1 MKESIKKR
9 IEAVRRGEVPEGY
22 CRVHPYVI
30 PNDWEVVKLENI
42 TKRTSRPNKD
52 RKDRP
57 AYSINNRK
65 GFVPQNEQFEEG
77 SYEDLDKSAYK
88 IVRKGEFAYNPAR
101 VNVGSI
107 GRLRN
112 AEEVAVSSLYV
123 CVSVD
128 DKVDGEYFDAWTKS
142 LDFYKETVRNTEG
155 SVREYL
161 FYENFANMRMPI
173 PSRAE
178 QKKIAEILATC
189 DRAIELKQQLLEEKR
204 RQKQWLM
211 QKLLVP
217 NSGVRM
223 PGFENT
229 TWEKST
235 IASLFTFGSS
245 MAKSRDELSGEGDL
259 YLHYGDIHANERY
272 YIDAK
277 AGYEAIP
284 KYDGASPEKTHL
296 HNGDVVFI
304 DASEDYDGI
313 SKFVVI
319 ENGDGLTFIS
329 GLHTIP
335 CHSRDDRLT
344 LHFKRY
350 CFQTYQ
356 FKKQMAYYANGMK
369 VYGISERDFAKVE
382 VVFPGHEEQVAI
394 SNVLDAISMNIELLE
409 KEIVEIGK
417 KKKALMQLLLTGL
430 VRVKA

>member
-22 CRVHPYVI
+22 CKVHPYVI
-30 PNDWEVVKLENI
+30 PNDWKVVKLGNI

-52 RKDRP
+52 GQDRP

-189 DRAIELKQQLLEEKR
+189 DRVIELTQGKIDELNKLKQTCLRKMFPQKGQAVPEARFPGYSDLWDQRKISELAVFEKGSGYSKEDLKEVGTPIILYGRLYTKYQFEIGEVDTFADIKTGSVFSKGDEVIVPASGETAEDIARAAAIVKPGILLGGDLNILHPFAFMNPSFVALSISNGQPQKELAKKAQGKSVVHVHNSDIQEVTICYPGRDEQDKIVSFFSRLDGLITLHQRELEEY
-204 RQKQWLM
+204 
-211 QKLLVP
+211 
-217 NSGVRM
+217 
-223 PGFENT
+223 
-229 TWEKST
+229 EK
-235 IASLFTFGSS
+235 
-245 MAKSRDELSGEGDL
+245 
-259 YLHYGDIHANERY
+259 Y
-272 YIDAK
+272 
-277 AGYEAIP
+277 
-284 KYDGASPEKTHL
+284 
-296 HNGDVVFI
+296 
-304 DASEDYDGI
+304 
-313 SKFVVI
+313 
-319 ENGDGLTFIS
+319 
-329 GLHTIP
+329 
-335 CHSRDDRLT
+335 
-344 LHFKRY
+344 
-350 CFQTYQ
+350 
-356 FKKQMAYYANGMK
+356 
-369 VYGISERDFAKVE
+369 
-382 VVFPGHEEQVAI
+382 
-394 SNVLDAISMNIELLE
+394 
-409 KEIVEIGK
+409 
-417 KKKALMQLLLTGL
+417 KKALMQLLLTGL
-430 VRVKA
+430 VRVNA

>member
-52 RKDRP
+52 GKDRP
-57 AYSINNRK
+57 VYSINNRK

-107 GRLRN
+107 GRLRE

-178 QKKIAEILATC
+178 QKKISAILATC
-189 DRAIELKQQLLEEKR
+189 DRVIELKQSKIDELNKLKQTYLRKMFP
-204 RQKQWLM
+204 QKGQT
-211 QKLLVP
+211 VP
-217 NSGVRM
+217 EIRF
-223 PGFENT
+223 PGFSDP
-229 TWEKST
+229 WEQRKLGQVSSVSMCRRIFKEQT
-235 IASLFTFGSS
+235 SESGDIPFYKIGTFGGQADAYISSELFTEY
-245 MAKSRDELSGEGDL
+245 KTKYPYPKEGDIL
-259 YLHYGDIHANERY
+259 ISASGSIGRTVEFTGKNEY
-272 YIDAK
+272 FQDSNIVWL
-277 AGYEAIP
+277 
-284 KYDGASPEKTHL
+284 SH
-296 HNGDVVFI
+296 
-304 DASEDYDGI
+304 
-313 SKFVVI
+313 
-319 ENGDGLTFIS
+319 
-329 GLHTIP
+329 
-335 CHSRDDRLT
+335 DDRLDNTFLKCFYTVVKWAGIEGSTIKRLYNDNILNTVISLPTVDEQRQIGSFFKELDNLIT
-344 LHFKRY
+344 LHQR
-350 CFQTYQ
+350 
-356 FKKQMAYYANGMK
+356 
-369 VYGISERDFAKVE
+369 EL
-382 VVFPGHEEQVAI
+382 EEY
-394 SNVLDAISMNIELLE
+394 E
-409 KEIVEIGK
+409 KY
-417 KKKALMQLLLTGL
+417 KKALMQLLLTGL
-430 VRVKA
+430 VRVNA

>member
-189 DRAIELKQQLLEEKR
+189 DRVIELTQGKIDELNKLKQTCLRKMFP
-204 RQKQWLM
+204 QKGQA
-211 QKLLVP
+211 VP
-217 NSGVRM
+217 EARF
-223 PGFENT
+223 PGFSDP
-229 TWEKST
+229 WEQRKLGDMCEEFQS
-235 IASLFTFGSS
+235 GS
-245 MAKSRDELSGEGDL
+245 
-259 YLHYGDIHANERY
+259 
-272 YIDAK
+272 
-277 AGYEAIP
+277 
-284 KYDGASPEKTHL
+284 
-296 HNGDVVFI
+296 FI
-304 DASEDYDGI
+304 SASEIYDSGTYPVYGGNGLRGYTESYNHDGVFALIGRQGARCGNMNI
-313 SKFVVI
+313 SKGKAYFTEHAVACKANKSHDT
-319 ENGDGLTFIS
+319 EFLYYLFGTLNLGQYSGQSAQPGLAV
-329 GLHTIP
+329 GNL
-335 CHSRDDRLT
+335 
-344 LHFKRY
+344 
-350 CFQTYQ
+350 
-356 FKKQMAYYANGMK
+356 
-369 VYGISERDFAKVE
+369 VE
-382 VVFPGHEEQVAI
+382 VVAKAPTKNEQVAI
-394 SNVLDAISMNIELLE
+394 ASYFIKLDNLITLHQRELEEYE
-409 KEIVEIGK
+409 KY
-417 KKKALMQLLLTGL
+417 KKALMQLLLTGL
-430 VRVKA
+430 ERVNA

>member
-9 IEAVRRGEVPEGY
+9 IGAVCRGEVPEGY

-52 RKDRP
+52 GKDRP

-178 QKKIAEILATC
+178 QKKISEILATC
-189 DRAIELKQQLLEEKR
+189 DRVIELKQQLLEEKR

-211 QKLLVP
+211 QKLLDP
-217 NSGVRM
+217 NSDVQL
-223 PGFENT
+223 PGFESSKWREIVIGEECEMFSGGT
-229 TWEKST
+229 PKAGKDEYYTGGT
-235 IASLFTFGSS
+235 IPFI
-245 MAKSRDELSGEGDL
+245 RSGEIAEDQTELFLTDAG
-259 YLHYGDIHANERY
+259 YNNSSAKMVRVGDILYALYGANSGECS
-272 YIDAK
+272 ISK
-277 AGYEAIP
+277 I
-284 KYDGASPEKTHL
+284 DGAINQAILCLRPRHIRQKML
-296 HNGDVVFI
+296 
-304 DASEDYDGI
+304 YY
-313 SKFVVI
+313 
-319 ENGDGLTFIS
+319 L
-329 GLHTIP
+329 LHTNKQRIVA
-335 CHSRDDRLT
+335 
-344 LHFKRY
+344 
-350 CFQTYQ
+350 TYLQ
-356 FKKQMAYYANGMK
+356 GGQGNLSADILKKL
-369 VYGISERDFAKVE
+369 VVE
-382 VVFPGHEEQVAI
+382 LPEDNAHQQ
-394 SNVLDAISMNIELLE
+394 
-409 KEIVEIGK
+409 KIVEILQAADDDISCYETELK
-417 KKKALMQLLLTGL
+417 AWKQNKKALMQLLLTGL
-430 VRVKA
+430 VRVNA

>member
-189 DRAIELKQQLLEEKR
+189 DRVIELTQGKIDELNKLKQTCLRKMFP
-204 RQKQWLM
+204 QKGQAI
-211 QKLLVP
+211 P
-217 NSGVRM
+217 EARF
-223 PGFENT
+223 PGFSDP
-229 TWEKST
+229 WEQRKLGDMCEEFQS
-235 IASLFTFGSS
+235 GS
-245 MAKSRDELSGEGDL
+245 
-259 YLHYGDIHANERY
+259 
-272 YIDAK
+272 
-277 AGYEAIP
+277 
-284 KYDGASPEKTHL
+284 
-296 HNGDVVFI
+296 FI
-304 DASEDYDGI
+304 SASEIYDSGTYPVYGGNGLRGYTESYNHDGVFALIGRQGARCGNMNI
-313 SKFVVI
+313 SKGKAYFTEHAVACKANKSHDT
-319 ENGDGLTFIS
+319 EFLYYLFGTLNLGQYSGQSAQPGLAV
-329 GLHTIP
+329 GNL
-335 CHSRDDRLT
+335 
-344 LHFKRY
+344 
-350 CFQTYQ
+350 
-356 FKKQMAYYANGMK
+356 
-369 VYGISERDFAKVE
+369 VE
-382 VVFPGHEEQVAI
+382 VVAKAPTKNEQVAI
-394 SNVLDAISMNIELLE
+394 ASYFIKLDNLITLHQRELEEYE
-409 KEIVEIGK
+409 KY
-417 KKKALMQLLLTGL
+417 KKALMQLLLTGL
-430 VRVKA
+430 VRVNA

>member
-52 RKDRP
+52 GKDRP
-57 AYSINNRK
+57 VYSINNRK

-107 GRLRN
+107 GRLRE

-128 DKVDGEYFDAWTKS
+128 DKVDGEYFDAWTKT

-178 QKKIAEILATC
+178 QKKISAILATC
-189 DRAIELKQQLLEEKR
+189 DRVIELKQGKIDELNKLKQTCLRKMFPQKGQTVPEIRFPGFSDPWEQRKFSDLAETRRGLTYNPTNIRENGVRVLRSSNIDEDHFVCGDEDVFVVPNAVNIPYVRNGDILITSANGSTRLVGKHAIIREMPDKSAVHGGFMLLASAQNPEFVNALMGASWYAKFIALYVAGGNGAIGNLNKNDLDEQDVFVPSDAEQKVIGAYFQNLDHLITLHQRELEE
-204 RQKQWLM
+204 
-211 QKLLVP
+211 
-217 NSGVRM
+217 
-223 PGFENT
+223 
-229 TWEKST
+229 
-235 IASLFTFGSS
+235 
-245 MAKSRDELSGEGDL
+245 
-259 YLHYGDIHANERY
+259 YG
-272 YIDAK
+272 
-277 AGYEAIP
+277 
-284 KYDGASPEKTHL
+284 KY
-296 HNGDVVFI
+296 
-304 DASEDYDGI
+304 
-313 SKFVVI
+313 
-319 ENGDGLTFIS
+319 
-329 GLHTIP
+329 
-335 CHSRDDRLT
+335 
-344 LHFKRY
+344 
-350 CFQTYQ
+350 
-356 FKKQMAYYANGMK
+356 
-369 VYGISERDFAKVE
+369 
-382 VVFPGHEEQVAI
+382 
-394 SNVLDAISMNIELLE
+394 
-409 KEIVEIGK
+409 
-417 KKKALMQLLLTGL
+417 KKALMQLLLTGL
-430 VRVKA
+430 VRVNA

>member
-52 RKDRP
+52 GKDRP

-112 AEEVAVSSLYV
+112 TEEVAVSSLYV

-128 DKVDGEYFDAWTKS
+128 DKADGEYFDAWTKS

-178 QKKIAEILATC
+178 QKKIVEILATC
-189 DRAIELKQQLLEEKR
+189 DRVIELKQGKIDELNKLKQTCLRKMFP
-204 RQKQWLM
+204 QKGQA
-211 QKLLVP
+211 VP
-217 NSGVRM
+217 EARF
-223 PGFENT
+223 PGFSGP
-229 TWEKST
+229 WEQRKLGDMCEEFQS
-235 IASLFTFGSS
+235 GS
-245 MAKSRDELSGEGDL
+245 
-259 YLHYGDIHANERY
+259 
-272 YIDAK
+272 
-277 AGYEAIP
+277 
-284 KYDGASPEKTHL
+284 
-296 HNGDVVFI
+296 FI
-304 DASEDYDGI
+304 SASEIYDSGTYPVYGGNGLRGYTESYNHDGVFALIGRQGARCGNMNI
-313 SKFVVI
+313 SKGKAYFTEHAVACKANKSHDT
-319 ENGDGLTFIS
+319 EFLYYLFGTLNLGQYSGQSAQPGLAV
-329 GLHTIP
+329 GNL
-335 CHSRDDRLT
+335 
-344 LHFKRY
+344 
-350 CFQTYQ
+350 
-356 FKKQMAYYANGMK
+356 
-369 VYGISERDFAKVE
+369 VE
-382 VVFPGHEEQVAI
+382 VVAKAPTKNEQVAI
-394 SNVLDAISMNIELLE
+394 ASYFIKLDNLITLHQRELEEYE
-409 KEIVEIGK
+409 KY
-417 KKKALMQLLLTGL
+417 KKALMQLLLTGL
-430 VRVKA
+430 VRVNA

>member
-189 DRAIELKQQLLEEKR
+189 DRVIELTQGKIDELNKLKQTCLRKMFP
-204 RQKQWLM
+204 QKGQA
-211 QKLLVP
+211 VP
-217 NSGVRM
+217 EARF
-223 PGFENT
+223 PGFSDPWKQRKLGDMCE
-229 TWEKST
+229 EFQS
-235 IASLFTFGSS
+235 GS
-245 MAKSRDELSGEGDL
+245 
-259 YLHYGDIHANERY
+259 
-272 YIDAK
+272 
-277 AGYEAIP
+277 
-284 KYDGASPEKTHL
+284 
-296 HNGDVVFI
+296 FI
-304 DASEDYDGI
+304 SASEIYDSGTYPVYGGNGLRGYTESYNHDGVFALIGRQGARCGNMNI
-313 SKFVVI
+313 SKGKAYFTEHAVACKANKSHDT
-319 ENGDGLTFIS
+319 EFLYYLFGTLNLGQYSGQSAQPGLAV
-329 GLHTIP
+329 GNL
-335 CHSRDDRLT
+335 
-344 LHFKRY
+344 
-350 CFQTYQ
+350 
-356 FKKQMAYYANGMK
+356 
-369 VYGISERDFAKVE
+369 VE
-382 VVFPGHEEQVAI
+382 VVAKAPTKNEQVAI
-394 SNVLDAISMNIELLE
+394 ASYFIKLDNLITLHQLELEEYE
-409 KEIVEIGK
+409 KY
-417 KKKALMQLLLTGL
+417 KKALMQLLLTGL
-430 VRVKA
+430 VRVNA

>member
-189 DRAIELKQQLLEEKR
+189 DRVIELTQGKIDELNKLKQTCLRKMFP
-204 RQKQWLM
+204 QKGQA
-211 QKLLVP
+211 VP
-217 NSGVRM
+217 EARF
-223 PGFENT
+223 PGFSDP
-229 TWEKST
+229 WEQRKLGDMCEEFQS
-235 IASLFTFGSS
+235 GS
-245 MAKSRDELSGEGDL
+245 
-259 YLHYGDIHANERY
+259 
-272 YIDAK
+272 
-277 AGYEAIP
+277 
-284 KYDGASPEKTHL
+284 
-296 HNGDVVFI
+296 FI
-304 DASEDYDGI
+304 SASEIYDSGTYPVYGGNGLRGYTESYNHDGVFALIGRQGARCGNMNI
-313 SKFVVI
+313 SKGKAYFTEHAVACKANKSHDT
-319 ENGDGLTFIS
+319 EFLYYLFGTLNLGQYSGQSAQPGLAV
-329 GLHTIP
+329 GNL
-335 CHSRDDRLT
+335 
-344 LHFKRY
+344 
-350 CFQTYQ
+350 
-356 FKKQMAYYANGMK
+356 
-369 VYGISERDFAKVE
+369 VE
-382 VVFPGHEEQVAI
+382 VVAKAPTKNEQVAI
-394 SNVLDAISMNIELLE
+394 ASYFIKLDNLITLHQRELEEYE
-409 KEIVEIGK
+409 KY
-417 KKKALMQLLLTGL
+417 KKALMQLLLTGL
-430 VRVKA
+430 VRVNA